1 MEKVNDGAV
10 GVKAKLRIF
19 RLPRKLV
26 FFMGGILLL
35 GGATGAFAL
44 YAGKDGLLGFGP
56 SQKVADLAC
65 TTVKTFK
72 IKKKDR
78 FWVRKFIKTE
88 PAEGLARV
96 MTALRVAEAVY
107 TQQQPDLVQVVV
119 LDQNGPEMRAAMRGR
134 AVGADVV
141 YVPHPEKIA
150 ELQDTPVYTAK
161 YVDGAATA
169 DGQFYGEKI
178 QLPLEHIESL
188 VKLLGD
194 RADCQEPAGV
204 EVKAGDHGKKEE
216 KGHGEAAESHGEATE
231 GHGAEAEQKDGSG
244 DGEEPA
250 ADSPVA
256 ESGHDAAP
264 EGEAGARQDEAVVEN
279 NHAAEGAGEEAPAEE
294 DQAAAGT
301 DESAVTAATG
311 DHATSADK
319 DHAVAEEPADGK
331 ALSVAAHAPV
341 PGAEENDA
349 AKDAVKHEEKPV
361 KDQSSAKPVKTHG
374 EKAEAH
380 DAPAEEEHAAEPSK
394 KHAEKAAEEHS
405 AVAEKEMPA
414 ENEEQASAQSDEFID
429 EPFINETN

>member
-1 MEKVNDGAV
+1 M
-10 GVKAKLRIF
+10 KAKLRIL

-26 FFMGGILLL
+26 FFIGGILLL

-56 SQKVADLAC
+56 SEKVADLAC

-107 TQQQPDLVQVVV
+107 AEQKPDLVQVVV

-150 ELQDTPVYTAK
+150 ELEGTPIYTAK

-188 VKLLGD
+188 VKLLVD

-204 EVKAGDHGKKEE
+204 EIKSGDHGKKEE
-216 KGHGEAAESHGEATE
+216 KGHGAAAETPGESPE

-244 DGEEPA
+244 HGEEPA
-250 ADSPVA
+250 ADVPVA
-256 ESGHDAAP
+256 ENGHDAAP
-264 EGEAGARQDEAVVEN
+264 AGEAEATQEKAVVEN
-279 NHAAEGAGEEAPAEE
+279 NHASESAGEEPPAEE
-294 DQAAAGT
+294 DHVAAGT

-311 DHATSADK
+311 DHAAPAEDVDGAKAEKPHADK
-319 DHAVAEEPADGK
+319 AADNK
-331 ALSVAAHAPV
+331 SLSVEAHAAV

-349 AKDAVKHEEKPV
+349 VKHEEKPAE
-361 KDQSSAKPVKTHG
+361 DHSSAKPVKKHG
-374 EKAEAH
+374 DKAK
-380 DAPAEEEHAAEPSK
+380 DEHAAEPSN
-394 KHAEKAAEEHS
+394 KAAEEHS
-405 AVAEKEMPA
+405 AVAEEEMPA
-414 ENEEQASAQSDEFID
+414 ESEEQASASDEFID

>member
-1 MEKVNDGAV
+1 M
-10 GVKAKLRIF
+10 KAKLRIF

-26 FFMGGILLL
+26 FFIGGILLL

-56 SQKVADLAC
+56 SEKVADLAC

-107 TQQQPDLVQVVV
+107 AEQKPDLVQVVV

-150 ELQDTPVYTAK
+150 ELQGTPVYTAK

-188 VKLLGD
+188 VKMLGD

-231 GHGAEAEQKDGSG
+231 GHGAETEQKDGSG
-244 DGEEPA
+244 HGEEPVVET
-250 ADSPVA
+250 PVA

-264 EGEAGARQDEAVVEN
+264 AGEAEAAQDNAVVET
-279 NHAAEGAGEEAPAEE
+279 NHAAENTGEEAPAEE
-294 DQAAAGT
+294 DHAVAGT

-311 DHATSADK
+311 DHAAPVDN
-319 DHAVAEEPADGK
+319 K
-331 ALSVAAHAPV
+331 ALSVEAHAAV
-341 PGAEENDA
+341 PGAEENDG

-361 KDQSSAKPVKTHG
+361 EGHSSAKPVKTHD

-394 KHAEKAAEEHS
+394 KHSEKASEVHG
-405 AVAEKEMPA
+405 AVAEEEMPA
-414 ENEEQASAQSDEFID
+414 ESDEQASAQSDEFID
-429 EPFINETN
+429 EPFVNETN